1 MKKVQLYY
9 DLNLTIRSLLTFFSV
24 TCLEYFAYYHYAYVC
39 HIEEYKFIRDLTELF
54 YALLIFFETLRKLSL
69 ETGLYVIWIEFYC
82 FLCILA

>member
-1 MKKVQLYY
+1 MTK
-9 DLNLTIRSLLTFFSV
+9 TIRNWLNDFIETF
-24 TCLEYFAYYHYAYVC
+24 LEYFTYYHYTYVC

-69 ETGLYVIWIEFYC
+69 ETSLYVIWIEFYC